1 MFPALYLLPGVLQ
14 NYIIRI
20 EFNISFQLFDAEC
33 IMTNL
38 FSTRARFSS
47 SPLKERKWKDFS
59 LGDCFNQLES
69 FKGIWLQNSLQ
80 NLIFFYHN
88 IFALCSPRLIFSA
101 FNLRFFKNWKAWDAN
116 NKAAVSWKSNW
127 LIISFPLGNA
137 IFDQE
142 FFRAYW
148 EVFNSV
154 IWNLKI

>member
-1 MFPALYLLPGVLQ
+1 MYHDKFIFYSSEVFILT
-14 NYIIRI
+14 I
-20 EFNISFQLFDAEC
+20 EGAK
-33 IMTNL
+33 M
-38 FSTRARFSS
+38 
-47 SPLKERKWKDFS
+47 KGFS

-69 FKGIWLQNSLQ
+69 FKGIWLQNSLR

-88 IFALCSPRLIFSA
+88 IFALCPPRLVFSA
-101 FNLRFFKNWKAWDAN
+101 FNLRFCKNWKAWDAN